1 MRKKIYYVLL
11 LISILGIPFFL
22 FGIVNT
28 MVSLKYET
36 ENPNECISLVS
47 GQDLC
52 LTIRILQSLVI
63 ICILFTILLLVL
75 KRLILKQSH
84 L

>member
-1 MRKKIYYVLL
+1 MRKKIYYLL
-11 LISILGIPFFL
+11 LLLSILGIPFFL

-36 ENPNECISLVS
+36 ENPNEYISLVS

-75 KRLILKQSH
+75 KRRTSKQSH

>member
-1 MRKKIYYVLL
+1 MRKKIYYLL
-11 LISILGIPFFL
+11 LLLSILGIPFFL

-75 KRLILKQSH
+75 KRRISKQSH